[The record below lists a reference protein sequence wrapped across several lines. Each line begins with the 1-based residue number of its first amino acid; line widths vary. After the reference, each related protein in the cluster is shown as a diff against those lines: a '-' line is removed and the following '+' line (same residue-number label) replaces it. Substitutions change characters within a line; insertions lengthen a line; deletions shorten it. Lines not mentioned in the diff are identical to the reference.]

1 MPLCGA
7 CPFVGYCGF
16 FSINYTYAKPMIGGS
31 LRSSNHRAICGE
43 FGGGGVLRAAVL
55 RRSKT
60 APPGTTLSPWYAGG
74 RKGRPTRRM
83 CLIARVSIKTNIVYT
98 YMCSRAHEC
107 HRSYRRTPSSSTCLL
122 TMRSPSC
129 SALVYDSRDSTN
141 CCSAAT
147 RTEVSSLM
155 SFVAPTWIG

>member
-1 MPLCGA
+1 M
-7 CPFVGYCGF
+7 
-16 FSINYTYAKPMIGGS
+16 
-31 LRSSNHRAICGE
+31 
-43 FGGGGVLRAAVL
+43 LRAAPFFGEVRL
-55 RRSKT
+55 
-60 APPGTTLSPWYAGG
+60 PPPVPRFHRGTRGG
-74 RKGRPTRRM
+74 EIRKGRPTRRM